1 MSLTARE
8 VETLIREGVPMAND
22 IDLRVELIA
31 DKRALARIPFND
43 RMLRPGGS
51 LSGPVQM
58 ALSDATMYAAVL
70 GTLGA
75 VEMAVTSNLSINF
88 LRRPAAVDLYADA
101 RVLKMG
107 ARLAY
112 CEVRLTS
119 AVDGVYDE
127 HSELVAHVT
136 GTYALPGPLS
146 PPPVGGN
153 ADAHR

>member
-1 MSLTARE
+1 MSLSAQQ
-8 VETLIREGVPMAND
+8 VQQLIREGVPMAND
-22 IDLRVELIA
+22 IDLRVERIEPGQ
-31 DKRALARIPFND
+31 ALARIPFHD

-75 VEMAVTSNLSINF
+75 VEMAVTSNLNINF
-88 LRRPAAVDLYADA
+88 LRRPAAVDLYAHA

-112 CEVRLTS
+112 CDVRLTS
-119 AVDGVYDE
+119 AVEGVYDE
-127 HSELVAHVT
+127 HSDLVAHVT
-136 GTYALPGPLS
+136 GTYALPGNP
-146 PPPVGGN
+146 G
-153 ADAHR
+153 